1 MQINWTRFNGSTL
14 GGILIHFSLAVLL
27 ILTIAVLY
35 FYAYLPSM
43 TNHGETIT
51 VPNIEGKSL
60 SEVETFLA
68 QHDLRFEVSDS
79 SYSSELPPLAVIKQY
94 PHPGSKVKE
103 DRKIYLTLNRNTPPT
118 VPLPNLVEVS
128 LINAD
133 ALLKSNE
140 LKRGKIH
147 LVPGPF
153 LQLVKEMKYKGVVIA
168 ANTPVPKG
176 AVIDLVVMDGGSK
189 VVQFPSILDYS
200 VEDAKVMIFGLNLNL
215 GRVVLVGDTTGLGP
229 VVIKQR
235 PESGEDVMV
244 GDVVDIW
251 VGKPGTEP
259 PDDDLEIDDN

>member
-14 GGILIHFSLAVLL
+14 GGLLIHFIIAVLL
-27 ILTIAVLY
+27 ILALAVLY
-35 FYAYLPSM
+35 FYAYLPGT

-51 VPNIEGKSL
+51 VPNIEGRSM
-60 SEVETFLA
+60 EDAQAFLA
-68 QHDLRFEVSDS
+68 QHDLRYEVSDS
-79 SYSSELPPLAVIKQY
+79 SYSSEHEPLAVLKQY

-103 DRKIYLTLNRNTPPT
+103 DRKIYLTLNRKTPPI
-118 VPLPNLVEVS
+118 VPLPNLVDISV
-128 LINAD
+128 INAD
-133 ALLKSNE
+133 ALLRSNE
-140 LKRGKIH
+140 LRRGKIQ

-153 LQLVKEMKYKGVVIA
+153 NIVKEMKYKGLVIV

-189 VVQFPSILDYS
+189 VVQSPDVLERSL
-200 VEDAKVMIFGLNLNL
+200 EDAKFMIFGLNLNL

-229 VVIKQR
+229 VVIKQK
-235 PESGEDVMV
+235 PEPGEDVMV

-259 PDDDLEIDDN
+259 PDDDVEEMDN